1 MKSEEEKRK
10 IIAKCIKRI
19 GELLEK
25 RNRKEDENLSKEEKK
40 RNIVDKF

>member
-1 MKSEEEKRK
+1 MKSEKEKRK
-10 IIAKCIKRI
+10 IIQDAINEL
-19 GELLEK
+19 GELLKK